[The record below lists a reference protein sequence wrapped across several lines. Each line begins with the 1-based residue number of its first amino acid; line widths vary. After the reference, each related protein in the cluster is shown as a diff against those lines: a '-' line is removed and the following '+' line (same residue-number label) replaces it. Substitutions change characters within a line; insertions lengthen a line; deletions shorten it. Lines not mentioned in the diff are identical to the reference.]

1 MPHFTTSFSPFAV
14 RIRPGRRR
22 EETGNKN
29 LNMKNPSMTGQSST
43 SSTTS
48 SASSSEDSTSDE
60 DESHPQMNDSQLFAS
75 KDNSELMTFELLFPS
90 MKEVYGMQPEYPAR
104 NDIILYKR

>member
-1 MPHFTTSFSPFAV
+1 MFITITIGIETFHNVNIILWFIYIFFYRPYELSLLSEVYAYKISHSVRDFMPHFTTSFSPFAV

-48 SASSSEDSTSDE
+48 SA
-60 DESHPQMNDSQLFAS
+60 
-75 KDNSELMTFELLFPS
+75 
-90 MKEVYGMQPEYPAR
+90 R
-104 NDIILYKR
+104 

>member
-1 MPHFTTSFSPFAV
+1 MNIFYE
-14 RIRPGRRR
+14 G
-22 EETGNKN
+22 KN
-29 LNMKNPSMTGQSST
+29 VINFIIH
-43 SSTTS
+43 
-48 SASSSEDSTSDE
+48 SSSEDSTSDE

>member
-48 SASSSEDSTSDE
+48 SARY
-60 DESHPQMNDSQLFAS
+60 NY
-75 KDNSELMTFELLFPS
+75 S
-90 MKEVYGMQPEYPAR
+90 M
-104 NDIILYKR
+104 

>member
-1 MPHFTTSFSPFAV
+1 MIQVQSTLEEMIDVYYDYHRPYELSLLADLYAYKISHSVRDFMPHFTTSFSPFAV

-48 SASSSEDSTSDE
+48 SARYNYC
-60 DESHPQMNDSQLFAS
+60 M
-75 KDNSELMTFELLFPS
+75 
-90 MKEVYGMQPEYPAR
+90 
-104 NDIILYKR
+104 

>member
-1 MPHFTTSFSPFAV
+1 MFITITIGIETFHNVNIMLWFIYIFFCRPYELSLLSEVYAYKISHSVRDFMPHFTTSFSPFAV

-48 SASSSEDSTSDE
+48 SA
-60 DESHPQMNDSQLFAS
+60 
-75 KDNSELMTFELLFPS
+75 
-90 MKEVYGMQPEYPAR
+90 R
-104 NDIILYKR
+104 